1 MRDTW
6 ALAIE
11 ALSWMQLHRISERL
25 ALNRA
30 VKQLGIEDAGSIS
43 LAFKLVCETTRRQNY
58 IDHLLNHA
66 LKPRSINDFKLG
78 VQAFLRL
85 YTYTTKIE
93 KKTVNIRE
101 ASTLARLGRAV
112 LGWREL
118 QPLEET
124 LGKIL
129 SLQPTL
135 PLKGLN
141 DEEKVS
147 LQTYH
152 PLWFVKYCFRLL
164 GRKETLHMLE
174 STKGTLP
181 TYIRINT
188 LKGAEKT
195 LLKEMQNEG
204 VSLTKVPML
213 HQIYKVTGT
222 PKPLTRTRSFENGL
236 FYIQDKASCFAAEV
250 ASPKPGMTVLDICAA
265 PGAKTSHL
273 AQLMK
278 NRGCIYSVDYSRR
291 RMSVW
296 KREIKRMGVKMAE
309 PILGDATNP
318 LPLNVEADLVVLD
331 PPCTGSGVFG
341 RVPWSKWRL
350 TKRSVENMAK
360 IQWAMINNCARHVKE
375 KGFLVYSTCSITLE
389 ENETLIERFL
399 KWHMDFRLVETL
411 PKIGTPGLRG
421 LIQCQRLY
429 PHVHECNGF
438 FIAKLK
444 KVE

>member
-11 ALSWMQLHRISERL
+11 TLSWMQLHRISERL
-25 ALNRA
+25 ALGRS

-85 YTYTTKIE
+85 YTYATKIGE
-93 KKTVNIRE
+93 KTVNVRE
-101 ASTLARLGRAV
+101 ASMFARLGRAI

-118 QPLEET
+118 QPVEEA
-124 LGKIL
+124 LGRIL
-129 SLQPTL
+129 SLQPTQL
-135 PLKGLN
+135 FKGLN
-141 DEEKVS
+141 DEEKIS
-147 LQTYH
+147 LQTYN

-164 GRKETLHMLE
+164 GRKEALNLLE
-174 STKGTLP
+174 STKETPP

-195 LLKEMQNEG
+195 LLKEIQNEG
-204 VSLTKVPML
+204 VSLAKVSQL
-213 HQIYKVTGT
+213 HQTYKVTGA
-222 PKPLTRTRSFENGL
+222 PKPLTKTRSFENGL

-250 ASPKPGMTVLDICAA
+250 ATPKPGMTVLDVCAA

-296 KREIKRMGVKMAE
+296 KLEMKRMSVKIAK

-360 IQWAMINNCARHVKE
+360 IQWAMMNNCAEHVKE
-375 KGFLVYSTCSITLE
+375 KGFLVYSTCSVTVE
-389 ENETLIERFL
+389 ENEMLIERFL
-399 KWHMDFRLVETL
+399 KWHLDFRLVETT
-411 PKIGTPGLRG
+411 PKLGMHGLRG
-421 LIQCQRLY
+421 LVQCQRLY
-429 PHVHECNGF
+429 PHIHECNGF

-444 KVE
+444 KME